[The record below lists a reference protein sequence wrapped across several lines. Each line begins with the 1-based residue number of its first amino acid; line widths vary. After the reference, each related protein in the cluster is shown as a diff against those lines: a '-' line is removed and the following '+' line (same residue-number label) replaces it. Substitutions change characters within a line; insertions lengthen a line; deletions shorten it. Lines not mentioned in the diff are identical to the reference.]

1 MYKFLIASCCVL
13 ITNFLTKTDQ
23 ALSRNLEQYNQGKA
37 CSMTISIKKYG
48 SMNLR
53 GRFHQYPRS
62 GFCCVAQPL
71 ALSYKNSKVDN
82 LMNQAVKAVIEKH
95 DYDTAIINLRRLL
108 QIKELPDARRALL
121 AAYGAKN
128 GAIITQ
134 SQELGDCLLLTEE
147 WVWIRITGTGDSFGR
162 F

>member
-1 MYKFLIASCCVL
+1 MYKSLIACCCLL
-13 ITNFLTKTDQ
+13 IANVVTTTDQ
-23 ALSRNLEQYNQGKA
+23 ALSRNLERYNQGEP
-37 CSMTISIKKYG
+37 CSMTISVKKYG

-53 GRFHQYPRS
+53 GRFHEYPRS

-71 ALSYKNSKVDN
+71 ALSYKNFKVDN
-82 LMNQAVKAVIEKH
+82 LMNQAVKAAIEKQ

-134 SQELGDCLLLTEE
+134 SQELGECLLLTNE